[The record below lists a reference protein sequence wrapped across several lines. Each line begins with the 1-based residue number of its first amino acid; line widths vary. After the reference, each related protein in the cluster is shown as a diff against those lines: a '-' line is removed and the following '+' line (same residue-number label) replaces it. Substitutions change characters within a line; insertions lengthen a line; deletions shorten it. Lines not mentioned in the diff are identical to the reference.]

1 MPNTRPVKA
10 MLLSTAFLAAS
21 INVAL
26 ASDECGPY
34 ALTVTCLPGAYG
46 DGIDYT
52 VAGPFTLS
60 LSNGIVVNNP
70 NADPNLGPD
79 YGAGVYVGGPAN
91 ISINMLPGA
100 ASSISG
106 GYYGILAFTDNG
118 STGNILVNANGNI
131 SGGATGIYTVTGSGA
146 SGSMAI
152 NIGNNA
158 VVSGAD
164 NAIAAYS
171 QASSPAAPITITT
184 AAGSNLLG
192 GVGILVQDD
201 AGGVVN
207 IATNGDIGRGA
218 ATQHGV
224 IAIVYNTGSATVN
237 VNGNINS
244 LNGGIFAGAGGS
256 DGDIAINTGINSNIN
271 TNGATFFGAGIEAIQ
286 ADDIF
291 GNPSIGNINIVHNG
305 HLIANNAFGIYASTS
320 NTSGDGFI
328 DIALN
333 GSVDSSDTGLV
344 LRNAGTGA
352 SSVRIGANG
361 FLRSAGFGSY
371 GLFAS
376 VETGGF
382 NFTNAGNVSTLGTNS
397 IALNIVSNGGA
408 LTINNTSTG
417 IISAASDFSIMTNG
431 GTNLVNNSGSI
442 WGYLSLGAAGSQ
454 FNNNIGGA
462 FNTRNF
468 FDSNANGFRDSEAV
482 SISTINGVFNNMGTL
497 RLSTVLGATNVD
509 QSNRYTPIG
518 LTAAPIG
525 NGVEQAH
532 LIGVSLF
539 NNAGIISLQDRQT
552 GGNTAIA
559 GDVLVITSG
568 VVAGTPG
575 PTAGIFQSN
584 GGALYLDTVLNEG
597 GTNSL
602 SDILVVDSTR
612 VSAGGATAVFIEN
625 ANGLGAQT
633 LGDGIKIIDVLTGP
647 TGSAFD
653 AFSLGNTRVAA
664 GAFDYRLFRS
674 GIQNDDGDWY
684 LRSSFRPAVASYASL
699 PSALTDYGNAIL
711 GTLHERVGES
721 KISDG
726 FASAAWARWI
736 NQGTDTASSAVSN
749 SRFNSHFSAVQLGWD
764 LWQHEQNNNRWQ
776 AGLSLG
782 YGSIKN
788 HTNEADIE
796 TGTLR
801 GNVLTFGAYGTWH
814 AAKNAY
820 IDVVAQ
826 KNRYYNIAAQANDGD
841 LLQTN
846 AEDKLISFEAGY
858 PFVISKNLSLEPQL
872 QMVWQSLNIDAAN
885 DNFSRVS
892 FADNQALTGR
902 LGARLVR
909 DWTGTDID
917 TKAWLRG
924 NIWHGFDD
932 GKGLSISAL
941 NGSSPTSISGQLA
954 GTWAELG
961 IGSTINIGDSTSLFA
976 EISYYRDIDGPNLQG
991 YNSNFGLRWQW

>member
-1 MPNTRPVKA
+1 MPNARPVKA
-10 MLLSTAFLAAS
+10 MLLSTAVLAAS

-26 ASDECGPY
+26 ASNECGPY

-52 VAGPFTLS
+52 VAGPFTLN
-60 LSNGIVVNNP
+60 LNNGVVVNNP

-100 ASSISG
+100 AASISG
-106 GYYGILAFTDNG
+106 GYYGILAFTDDG
-118 STGNILVNANGNI
+118 SSGNILVNANGNI

-152 NIGNNA
+152 NVGNNA

-171 QASSPAAPITITT
+171 QATSPAAPITITT

-201 AGGVVN
+201 GGGVVN
-207 IATNGDIGRGA
+207 ITTDGDIGRGA

-305 HLIANNAFGIYASTS
+305 HLVANNAYGIYASTS
-320 NTSGDGFI
+320 NTAGNGSI
-328 DIALN
+328 DISLN
-333 GSVDSSDTGLV
+333 GSVDAGDTGLV
-344 LRNAGTGA
+344 LQNAGTGA
-352 SSVRIGANG
+352 STVSIGANG
-361 FLRSAGFGSY
+361 FLRSSNFGSY

-376 VETGGF
+376 VETGAF
-382 NFTNAGNVSTLGTNS
+382 TFTNAGTVSTLGTNS
-397 IALNIVSNGGA
+397 VALNIASNGGA
-408 LTINNTSTG
+408 ITINN
-417 IISAASDFSIMTNG
+417 ISNGNISSASDFTVMTNG
-431 GTNLVNNSGSI
+431 GTTLVNNSGSI
-442 WGYLSLGAAGSQ
+442 WGYVSLGSNNSQ
-454 FNNNIGGA
+454 FNNNSGGI
-462 FNTRNF
+462 FNARNF
-468 FDSNANGFRDSEAV
+468 FDNNANGFRDSEAV
-482 SISTINGVFNNMGTL
+482 SISTINGIFNNLGSL
-497 RLSTVLGATNVD
+497 RLATVLGAANVD
-509 QSNRYTPIG
+509 QSNRYTPTG
-518 LTAAPIG
+518 LTAVPLG

-532 LIGVSLF
+532 LTRVSLF
-539 NNAGIISLQDRQT
+539 NNASVISLQDRQT
-552 GGNTAIA
+552 GGNTAVA

-584 GGALYLDTVLNEG
+584 GGALYLDTVLNAG
-597 GTNSL
+597 GANSL
-602 SDILVVDSTR
+602 SDILVVDSTS
-612 VSAGGATAVFIEN
+612 VGAGGASAVFIEN

-633 LGDGIKIIDVLTGP
+633 LGDGIKIIDVLTGAS
-647 TGSAFD
+647 GSAFN
-653 AFSLGNTRVAA
+653 AFSLGNTRLAA
-664 GAFDYRLFRS
+664 GAFEYQLFRS
-674 GIQNDDGDWY
+674 GIQNNDGDWY
-684 LRSSFRPAVASYASL
+684 LRSSFRSAISSYAGV
-699 PSALTDYGNAIL
+699 PSALTDYGNAML
-711 GTLHERVGES
+711 STLHDRVGES
-721 KISDG
+721 EISDG

-736 NQGTDTASSAVSN
+736 NQGTDTTSSSFSDAH
-749 SRFNSHFSAVQLGWD
+749 FNSHFSAVQLGWD

-801 GNVLTFGAYGTWH
+801 GNVLTFGTYGTWH
-814 AAKNAY
+814 AANNAY
-820 IDVVAQ
+820 VDVVAQ

-846 AEDKLISFEAGY
+846 AEGKLISFEAGY

-872 QMVWQSLNIDAAN
+872 QIVWQSVKIDAAN

-892 FADNQALTGR
+892 FADNQTLVGR

-909 DWTGTDID
+909 DWTGTGTH
-917 TKAWLRG
+917 TKAWVRG

-941 NGSSPTSISGQLA
+941 NGSSPIAISGQLA
-954 GTWAELG
+954 STWAELG
-961 IGSTINIGDSTSLFA
+961 IGSTVNIGDSTSLFA
-976 EISYYRDIDGPNLQG
+976 EISYYRDIEGPDLRG